1 MRQTSGADLVAAAIR
16 DGPTPMKGVTYMNQ
30 QLQVVQGPT
39 PMVGVTYMNQQLQVV
54 QGPKLMEGV
63 TYMYQHQQNPF
74 GMVQQQSPFGMVQQ
88 QSPFGM
94 VQQQS
99 PFGMVQQQNSFS
111 MVSHKLSLGA
121 RAIGIFEMFVGPFS
135 KGSTVRNAI
144 IKYFQRVNIDK
155 NVATKCV
162 VWAAFEG
169 DKKFNACANDM
180 LFGKDSPYMRRGYF
194 GRVRLSKDVGVA
206 SWINC
211 KIFSN
216 EFQAAWLQQK
226 IGSRF
231 KLKKVEEHQFG
242 TVVEALW
249 EVAMEEYPTACA
261 VIMQDYLSFCESR
274 I

>member
-1 MRQTSGADLVAAAIR
+1 MWQTSGANLVAAAIR
-16 DGPTPMKGVTYMNQ
+16 DGQTPMEGVTYMNQ
-30 QLQVVQGPT
+30 QSQIVQGPT
-39 PMVGVTYMNQQLQVV
+39 PMVGVTYMNQQPQSQVSLV
-54 QGPKLMEGV
+54 
-63 TYMYQHQQNPF
+63 N
-74 GMVQQQSPFGMVQQ
+74 QQQSPFGMVQQ

-99 PFGMVQQQNSFS
+99 PFGMVRQQNSFRP
-111 MVSHKLSLGA
+111 GA

-135 KGSTVRNAI
+135 KGSTQPVRNAI

-194 GRVRLSKDVGVA
+194 GTVRLSKDVGVA

-226 IGSRF
+226 IGSSF
-231 KLKKVEEHQFG
+231 KLRKFEEHQFG

>member
-1 MRQTSGADLVAAAIR
+1 MWQTSGANLVAAAIR
-16 DGPTPMKGVTYMNQ
+16 DGQTPMEGVTYMNQ
-30 QLQVVQGPT
+30 QSQIVQGPTPMVGVTYMNQLPQIVQGPT
-39 PMVGVTYMNQQLQVV
+39 PMVGVTYMNQQPQSQVSLV
-54 QGPKLMEGV
+54 
-63 TYMYQHQQNPF
+63 YR
-74 GMVQQQSPFGMVQQ
+74 
-88 QSPFGM
+88 
-94 VQQQS
+94 QQS

-111 MVSHKLSLGA
+111 MVSHQLSPGA
-121 RAIGIFEMFVGPFS
+121 RCVSAFVRLVGGPFGN
-135 KGSTVRNAI
+135 KSTQPVRNAI
-144 IKYFQRVNIDK
+144 IEYFQRVNIDK

-180 LFGKDSPYMRRGYF
+180 LFGKNSPYMRRGYF

-231 KLKKVEEHQFG
+231 KLRKLDEHQFG

-249 EVAMEEYPTACA
+249 EVVMEEYPTACA

>member
-1 MRQTSGADLVAAAIR
+1 
-16 DGPTPMKGVTYMNQ
+16 MNQ
-30 QLQVVQGPT
+30 QPQSQVSLV
-39 PMVGVTYMNQQLQVV
+39 NQQ
-54 QGPKLMEGV
+54 QG
-63 TYMYQHQQNPF
+63 
-74 GMVQQQSPFGMVQQ
+74 PFGMVQQ

-111 MVSHKLSLGA
+111 MVSHQLSPGA

-135 KGSTVRNAI
+135 KGSTQTVRNAI
-144 IKYFQRVNIDK
+144 IKHFQKVNIDRSA
-155 NVATKCV
+155 ATKCV

-194 GRVRLSKDVGVA
+194 GTVRLSKDVGVA

-226 IGSRF
+226 IGSSF
-231 KLKKVEEHQFG
+231 KLRKFEEHQFG